1 MSKFYR
7 IGENL
12 NVVTKVY
19 GQAMKDR
26 DPKPLQEMAEKEAER
41 GVDFIDVNIGPA
53 RKGGDELMGWIV
65 KIIQEVTPNTPLALD
80 TSNIAAMEAGL
91 KVHKGQALINSIMAR
106 QERMDNMMPLVKKYD
121 AHMIG
126 LLWGPEGMPRDE
138 HERGMLTAEI
148 LANADAH
155 GIENERI
162 WFDPII
168 APLNIQQ
175 PQLISALE
183 YMKMLQ
189 DMAPGAKSTCGL
201 SNSSNGVPDDLRP
214 IIAPLNI
221 QQPQLISALEY
232 MKMLQDMAPGAKSTC
247 GLSNSSNGV
256 PDDLRPIINRT
267 YVIMLQRYGMV
278 SAIVDAFDDDLHQVV
293 DGKKAEAVKVVHD
306 IMDAKSVDIPS
317 LSKELQN
324 YAKTAR
330 VIMGQVL
337 FSDSWLEI

>member
-12 NVVTKVY
+12 NVVTKIY

-26 DPKPLQEMAEKEAER
+26 NAKPLQDMAQKEAER

-53 RKGGDELMGWIV
+53 RKGGEELMTWIV
-65 KIIQEVTPNTPLALD
+65 KIIQEVAPNTPLALD
-80 TSNIAAMEAGL
+80 TSNIVAMEAGL

-162 WFDPII
+162 WFDPIHR
-168 APLNIQQ
+168 APKHPAAPADQRPGIH
-175 PQLISALE
+175 E
-183 YMKMLQ
+183 
-189 DMAPGAKSTCGL
+189 DAPGHGSRL
-201 SNSSNGVPDDLRP
+201 QVHLR
-214 IIAPLNI
+214 A
-221 QQPQLISALEY
+221 QQ
-232 MKMLQDMAPGAKSTC
+232 LQ
-247 GLSNSSNGV
+247 
-256 PDDLRPIINRT
+256 
-267 YVIMLQRYGMV
+267 QRHAG
-278 SAIVDAFDDDLHQVV
+278 
-293 DGKKAEAVKVVHD
+293 
-306 IMDAKSVDIPS
+306 
-317 LSKELQN
+317 
-324 YAKTAR
+324 
-330 VIMGQVL
+330 
-337 FSDSWLEI
+337 

>member
-12 NVVTKVY
+12 NVVTKIY

-26 DPKPLQEMAEKEAER
+26 DPKPLQEMAQKEAER

-53 RKGGDELMGWIV
+53 RKGGEELMSWIV
-65 KIIQEVTPNTPLALD
+65 KIIQEVVPNTPLALD

-175 PQLISALE
+175 PQL
-183 YMKMLQ
+183 M
-189 DMAPGAKSTCGL
+189 
-201 SNSSNGVPDDLRP
+201 SS
-214 IIAPLNI
+214 
-221 QQPQLISALEY
+221 LEY

-256 PDDLRPIINRT
+256 PDDLRPIINRA

-278 SAIVDAFDDDLHQVV
+278 SAIVDAFDDELHQVV
-293 DGKKAEAVKVVHD
+293 DGKKPEAVKVVHD
-306 IMDAKSVDIPS
+306 IMDGKSVNIAA

-337 FSDSWLEI
+337 FSDSWLEV

>member
-26 DPKPLQEMAEKEAER
+26 DPKPLQELAEKEAAK

-53 RKGGDELMGWIV
+53 RKGGEELMSWIV
-65 KIIQEVTPNTPLALD
+65 KIIQEVAPNTPLALD

-175 PQLISALE
+175 PQLISTME

-189 DMAPGAKSTCGL
+189 DMAPGSKSTCGL
-201 SNSSNGVPDDLRP
+201 SN
-214 IIAPLNI
+214 A
-221 QQPQLISALEY
+221 
-232 MKMLQDMAPGAKSTC
+232 
-247 GLSNSSNGV
+247 SNGV

-267 YVIMLQRYGMV
+267 FVIMLQRNGMV
-278 SAIVDAFDDDLHQVV
+278 SAIVDAFDDDLAAVV
-293 DGKKAEAVKVVHD
+293 DGKKPEAVKVVYD
-306 IMDAKSVDIPS
+306 VMDGKSVDIGS

>member
-26 DPKPLQEMAEKEAER
+26 NPKPLQELAEKEAEKK
-41 GVDFIDVNIGPA
+41 VDFIDVNIGPA
-53 RKGGDELMGWIV
+53 RKGGEELMDWVV
-65 KIIQEVTPNTPLALD
+65 KTIQEVVPNIPLALD

-91 KVHKGQALINSIMAR
+91 KAHKGKALINSIMAR
-106 QERMDNMMPLVKKYD
+106 QERMDAMLPLVKKYD
-121 AHMIG
+121 ADFIG

-138 HERGMLTAEI
+138 HERGMLTADI
-148 LANADAH
+148 MANADAL
-155 GIENERI
+155 GIPNESI

-175 PQLISALE
+175 PQLISTLE

-201 SNSSNGVPDDLRP
+201 SNASNGVPE
-214 IIAPLNI
+214 N
-221 QQPQLISALEY
+221 
-232 MKMLQDMAPGAKSTC
+232 
-247 GLSNSSNGV
+247 
-256 PDDLRPIINRT
+256 LRPIINRT
-267 YVIMLQRYGMV
+267 FVIMLQHNGME
-278 SAIVDAFDDDLHQVV
+278 SAIVDAFDDELAAVV
-293 DGKKAEAVKVVHD
+293 SGKKPEAVDVVVK
-306 IMDAKSVDIPS
+306 IMERQPVDIKS
-317 LSKELQN
+317 LPPDLQN

-330 VIMGQVL
+330 VIMGDVL

>member
-53 RKGGDELMGWIV
+53 RKGGDELMSWIV
-65 KIIQEVTPNTPLALD
+65 KIIQEVVPNVPLALD
-80 TSNIAAMEAGL
+80 TSNIVAMEAGL

-175 PQLISALE
+175 PQLISTLE

-189 DMAPGAKSTCGL
+189 DMAPGS
-201 SNSSNGVPDDLRP
+201 
-214 IIAPLNI
+214 
-221 QQPQLISALEY
+221 
-232 MKMLQDMAPGAKSTC
+232 KSTC

-267 YVIMLQRYGMV
+267 FVIMLQRNGMV
-278 SAIVDAFDDDLHQVV
+278 SAIVDAFDDELAAVV
-293 DGKKAEAVKVVHD
+293 SGKKPEAVQVVHD
-306 IMDAKSVDIPS
+306 IMDGKNVNIPS

>member
-26 DPKPLQEMAEKEAER
+26 NAKPLQELAVREAEK

-53 RKGGDELMGWIV
+53 RKGGEELMEWIV
-65 KIIQEVTPNTPLALD
+65 KAIQEVVPNIPLALD
-80 TSNIAAMEAGL
+80 TSNVAAMEAGL
-91 KVHKGQALINSIMAR
+91 KVHKGKALINSIMAR
-106 QERMDNMMPLVKKYD
+106 QERMDAMLPLVKKYD
-121 AHMIG
+121 ADFIG

-155 GIENERI
+155 GIPNESI

-175 PQLISALE
+175 NQLMADLE

-189 DMAPGAKSTCGL
+189 DIAPGAKSTCGL
-201 SNSSNGVPDDLRP
+201 SNASNGVPD
-214 IIAPLNI
+214 
-221 QQPQLISALEY
+221 
-232 MKMLQDMAPGAKSTC
+232 K
-247 GLSNSSNGV
+247 
-256 PDDLRPIINRT
+256 LRPIINRT
-267 YVIMLQRYGMV
+267 YVVMIQRCGMI
-278 SAIVDAFDDDLHQVV
+278 SAIVDAFDDELRDLV
-293 DGKKAEAVKVVHD
+293 DGKKPEAVKLIYD
-306 IMDAKSVDIPS
+306 IMDGKSVDIAS
-317 LSKELQN
+317 LPKDLQH

>member
-19 GQAMKDR
+19 GQAMKER
-26 DPKPLQEMAEKEAER
+26 NPKPLQELALKEAEA

-53 RKGGDELMGWIV
+53 RKGGEELMEWIV
-65 KIIQEVTPNTPLALD
+65 KAIQEVVPNVPLALD

-91 KVHKGQALINSIMAR
+91 KVHKGKALINSIMAR
-106 QERMDNMMPLVKKYD
+106 PERMDGMMPLVKKYD
-121 AHMIG
+121 AYMIG

-148 LANADAH
+148 MAKAAEY
-155 GIENERI
+155 GIENEEI

-175 PQLISALE
+175 NQLISALE
-183 YMKMLQ
+183 YMKFLQ
-189 DMAPGAKSTCGL
+189 DMAPGSKSTCGL
-201 SNSSNGVPDDLRP
+201 SNSSNGVPD
-214 IIAPLNI
+214 N
-221 QQPQLISALEY
+221 
-232 MKMLQDMAPGAKSTC
+232 
-247 GLSNSSNGV
+247 
-256 PDDLRPIINRT
+256 LRPIINRT

-278 SAIVDAFDDDLHQVV
+278 SAIVDAFDLELKDVV
-293 DGKKAEAVKVVHD
+293 DGKKPEAVKIVHD
-306 IMDAKSVDIPS
+306 IMDGKTVDIAAMP
-317 LSKELQN
+317 KDLQN

-337 FSDSWLEI
+337 FSDSWLEV

>member
-26 DPKPLQEMAEKEAER
+26 DPKPLQEMAEKEAEK

-53 RKGGDELMGWIV
+53 RKGGDELMSWIV
-65 KIIQEVTPNTPLALD
+65 KIIQEVVPNVPLALD
-80 TSNIAAMEAGL
+80 TSNIVAMEAGL

-175 PQLISALE
+175 PQLMSSLE

-189 DMAPGAKSTCGL
+189 DMAPGS
-201 SNSSNGVPDDLRP
+201 
-214 IIAPLNI
+214 
-221 QQPQLISALEY
+221 
-232 MKMLQDMAPGAKSTC
+232 KSTC

-267 YVIMLQRYGMV
+267 YVVMLQRYGMV
-278 SAIVDAFDDDLHQVV
+278 SAIVDAFDDDLAAVV
-293 DGKKAEAVKVVHD
+293 NGKKPEAVKVVYD
-306 IMDAKSVDIPS
+306 VMDGKSVDIPS

>member
-26 DPKPLQEMAEKEAER
+26 DSKPLQEMAEKEAER

-214 IIAPLNI
+214 II
-221 QQPQLISALEY
+221 
-232 MKMLQDMAPGAKSTC
+232 
-247 GLSNSSNGV
+247 
-256 PDDLRPIINRT
+256 NRT
-267 YVIMLQRYGMV
+267 YVIMLQRFGMV

-306 IMDAKSVDIPS
+306 IMDGKSVDIPS

>member
-19 GQAMKDR
+19 GQAMKER
-26 DPKPLQEMAEKEAER
+26 NPKPIQELVLKEAEA

-53 RKGGDELMGWIV
+53 RKGGEELMEWIV
-65 KIIQEVTPNTPLALD
+65 KTIQEVVPNIPLALD

-91 KVHKGQALINSIMAR
+91 KVHKGKAIINSIMAR
-106 QERMDNMMPLVKKYD
+106 PERMDGMMPLVRKYD
-121 AHMIG
+121 ADMIG

-148 LANADAH
+148 LAKAAEYD
-155 GIENERI
+155 IPNEAI

-175 PQLISALE
+175 NQLMADLE

-201 SNSSNGVPDDLRP
+201 SNASNGVPD
-214 IIAPLNI
+214 
-221 QQPQLISALEY
+221 E
-232 MKMLQDMAPGAKSTC
+232 
-247 GLSNSSNGV
+247 
-256 PDDLRPIINRT
+256 LRPIINRA
-267 YVIMLQRYGMV
+267 YVIMIQRNGMV
-278 SAIVDAFDDDLHQVV
+278 SAIVDAFDDELAAVVSGKMPQVV
-293 DGKKAEAVKVVHD
+293 DVVYK
-306 IMDAKSVDIPS
+306 IMDGESVDIAALP
-317 LSKELQN
+317 KQIQN

>member
-26 DPKPLQEMAEKEAER
+26 DSKPLQEMAEKEAER

-53 RKGGDELMGWIV
+53 RKGGDELMSWIV

-214 IIAPLNI
+214 II
-221 QQPQLISALEY
+221 
-232 MKMLQDMAPGAKSTC
+232 
-247 GLSNSSNGV
+247 
-256 PDDLRPIINRT
+256 NRT
-267 YVIMLQRYGMV
+267 YVIMLQRFGMV

-306 IMDAKSVDIPS
+306 IMDGKSVDIPS

>member
-12 NVVTKVY
+12 NVVTKVL

-53 RKGGDELMGWIV
+53 RKGGEELMTWIV
-65 KIIQEVTPNTPLALD
+65 NIIQEVAPNTPLALD

-175 PQLISALE
+175 PQLISA
-183 YMKMLQ
+183 M
-189 DMAPGAKSTCGL
+189 
-201 SNSSNGVPDDLRP
+201 
-214 IIAPLNI
+214 
-221 QQPQLISALEY
+221 EY

-267 YVIMLQRYGMV
+267 YVVMLQRYGMV
-278 SAIVDAFDDDLHQVV
+278 SAIVDAFDDELGDVV
-293 DGKKAEAVKVVHD
+293 DGKNPEAVKIVYD
-306 IMDAKSVDIPS
+306 IMDGKSVDIAS
-317 LSKELQN
+317 MSKELQN

>member
-12 NVVTKVY
+12 NVVTKIY

-26 DPKPLQEMAEKEAER
+26 DPKPLQDMAEKEAER

-53 RKGGDELMGWIV
+53 RKGGEELMTWIV
-65 KIIQEVTPNTPLALD
+65 KIIQEVVPNTPLALD

-91 KVHKGQALINSIMAR
+91 KVHKGRALINSIMAR

-121 AHMIG
+121 ADMIG
-126 LLWGPEGMPRDE
+126 LMWGPEGMPRDE

-175 PQLISALE
+175 PQLMSTLE

-189 DMAPGAKSTCGL
+189 DMAPGS
-201 SNSSNGVPDDLRP
+201 
-214 IIAPLNI
+214 
-221 QQPQLISALEY
+221 
-232 MKMLQDMAPGAKSTC
+232 KSTC

-267 YVIMLQRYGMV
+267 YVIMLQRNGMV
-278 SAIVDAFDDDLHQVV
+278 SAIVDAFDDELRAVV
-293 DGKKAEAVKVVHD
+293 DGKKPEAVKIVHD
-306 IMDAKSVDIPS
+306 IMDGKSVDIPS
-317 LSKELQN
+317 MSKDLQN

>member
-12 NVVTKVY
+12 NVVTKVL

-26 DPKPLQEMAEKEAER
+26 DPKPLQEMAAKEAEK

-53 RKGGDELMGWIV
+53 RKGGDELMTWIV
-65 KIIQEVTPNTPLALD
+65 KIIQEVAPNVPLALD

-106 QERMDNMMPLVKKYD
+106 QERMDAMMPLVKKYD

-175 PQLISALE
+175 PQLISTLE

-201 SNSSNGVPDDLRP
+201 SNASNGVPD
-214 IIAPLNI
+214 
-221 QQPQLISALEY
+221 E
-232 MKMLQDMAPGAKSTC
+232 
-247 GLSNSSNGV
+247 
-256 PDDLRPIINRT
+256 LRPIINRT
-267 YVIMLQRYGMV
+267 FVIMLQRNGMV
-278 SAIVDAFDDDLHQVV
+278 SAIVDAFDDELRDVV
-293 DGKKAEAVKVVHD
+293 DGKKPEAVKVVYD
-306 IMDAKSVDIPS
+306 IMDGKSVDIAS
-317 LSKELQN
+317 LPKDLQN

>member
-26 DPKPLQEMAEKEAER
+26 DPKPLQEVAEKEAAKK
-41 GVDFIDVNIGPA
+41 VDFIDVNIGPA
-53 RKGGDELMGWIV
+53 RKGGEELMAWIV
-65 KIIQEVTPNTPLALD
+65 KTIQEVVPNIPLALD

-175 PQLISALE
+175 PQLISALDF
-183 YMKMLQ
+183 MKMLQ
-189 DMAPGAKSTCGL
+189 DMAPGSKSTCGL
-201 SNSSNGVPDDLRP
+201 SNSSNGVP
-214 IIAPLNI
+214 
-221 QQPQLISALEY
+221 E
-232 MKMLQDMAPGAKSTC
+232 
-247 GLSNSSNGV
+247 
-256 PDDLRPIINRT
+256 DLRPIINRV
-267 YVIMLQRYGMV
+267 YVIMLQRYGMA
-278 SAIVDAFDDDLHQVV
+278 SAIVDAFDDELHQVV
-293 DGKKAEAVKVVHD
+293 DGKKPEAVKIVHD
-306 IMDAKSVDIPS
+306 IMDGKSVDIAS
-317 LSKELQN
+317 MSKEMQN

>member
-12 NVVTKVY
+12 NVVTKIY

-26 DPKPLQEMAEKEAER
+26 DAKPLQDMAQKEAER

-53 RKGGDELMGWIV
+53 RKGGDELMTWIV
-65 KIIQEVTPNTPLALD
+65 KIIQEVAPNTPLALD

-189 DMAPGAKSTCGL
+189 DMAPGSKSTCGL
-201 SNSSNGVPDDLRP
+201 SNSSNG
-214 IIAPLNI
+214 
-221 QQPQLISALEY
+221 
-232 MKMLQDMAPGAKSTC
+232 T
-247 GLSNSSNGV
+247 

-278 SAIVDAFDDDLHQVV
+278 SAIVDSFDDELHQVV
-293 DGKKAEAVKVVHD
+293 DGKKPEAVKIVHD
-306 IMDAKSVDIPS
+306 IMDGKSVDIPS
-317 LSKELQN
+317 MPKDLQN

>member
-12 NVVTKVY
+12 NVVTKVL

-26 DPKPLQEMAEKEAER
+26 DPKPLQEMAAKEAEK

-53 RKGGDELMGWIV
+53 RKGGEELMTWIV
-65 KIIQEVTPNTPLALD
+65 QIIQEVAPNTPLALD

-189 DMAPGAKSTCGL
+189 DMAPGS
-201 SNSSNGVPDDLRP
+201 
-214 IIAPLNI
+214 
-221 QQPQLISALEY
+221 
-232 MKMLQDMAPGAKSTC
+232 KSTC

-267 YVIMLQRYGMV
+267 YVAMLQRHGMV
-278 SAIVDAFDDDLHQVV
+278 SAIVDAFDDELGDLVN
-293 DGKKAEAVKVVHD
+293 GKKPEAMQVVHD
-306 IMDAKSVDIPS
+306 VMDGKPVNIGSM
-317 LSKELQN
+317 SKELQN

>member
-26 DPKPLQEMAEKEAER
+26 NPKPIQELAGKEAEV
-41 GVDFIDVNIGPA
+41 GVDYIDVNIGPA
-53 RKGGDELMGWIV
+53 RKGGEELMEWIV
-65 KIIQEVTPNTPLALD
+65 KTIQEVVPNIPLALD

-91 KVHKGQALINSIMAR
+91 KVHKGRALINSIMAR
-106 QERMDNMMPLVKKYD
+106 PERMDGMMPLVKKYD
-121 AHMIG
+121 ADMIG

-148 LANADAH
+148 LAKAAEYD
-155 GIENERI
+155 IENERI

-175 PQLISALE
+175 NQLMADLE

-189 DMAPGAKSTCGL
+189 DMAPGSRSTCGL
-201 SNSSNGVPDDLRP
+201 SNASNGVPD
-214 IIAPLNI
+214 N
-221 QQPQLISALEY
+221 
-232 MKMLQDMAPGAKSTC
+232 
-247 GLSNSSNGV
+247 
-256 PDDLRPIINRT
+256 LRPIINRA
-267 YVIMLQRYGMV
+267 YVIMLQRNGMV
-278 SAIVDAFDDDLHQVV
+278 SAIVDAFDQELADVV
-293 DGKKAEAVKVVHD
+293 DGKKPQAVDVVCK
-306 IMDAKSVDIPS
+306 IMDGESVDIPS
-317 LSKELQN
+317 LPKDIQD

>member
-26 DPKPLQEMAEKEAER
+26 DPKPLQELAEKEAAK

-53 RKGGDELMGWIV
+53 RKGGEELMSWIV
-65 KIIQEVTPNTPLALD
+65 KIIQEVAPNTPLALD

-175 PQLISALE
+175 PQLISA
-183 YMKMLQ
+183 M
-189 DMAPGAKSTCGL
+189 
-201 SNSSNGVPDDLRP
+201 
-214 IIAPLNI
+214 
-221 QQPQLISALEY
+221 EY

-267 YVIMLQRYGMV
+267 YVVMLQRNGMV
-278 SAIVDAFDDDLHQVV
+278 SAIVDAFDDDLRDVV
-293 DGKKAEAVKVVHD
+293 DGKKPEAVKVVYD
-306 IMDAKSVDIPS
+306 VMDGKSVDIGS